1 MPRKNEYTFV
11 VERPMTRDAAVRNAN
26 LFAELFLKRTTGLTP
41 GISVVELRPGEE
53 SPPVRLSKDFR
64 AVG

>member
-11 VERPMTRDAAVRNAN
+11 VERPMTHAAAERHAKF
-26 LFAELFLKRTTGLTP
+26 LTELFLKHEGLTAEM
-41 GISVVELRPGEE
+41 SVHELQSGEE
-53 SPPVRLSKDFR
+53 LCPIRLSKDFR